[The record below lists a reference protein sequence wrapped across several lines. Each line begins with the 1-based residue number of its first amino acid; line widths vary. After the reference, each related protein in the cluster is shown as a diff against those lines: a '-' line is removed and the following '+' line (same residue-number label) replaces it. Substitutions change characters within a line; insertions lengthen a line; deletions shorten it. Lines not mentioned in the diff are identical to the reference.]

1 MSTPRTRARA
11 SRKAQGLHA
20 VIRDAS
26 VLTTIAGV
34 LRSANND
41 EGPTE
46 AEPSSEI
53 VETRATTPKES
64 TNELYQELP
73 SGI

>member
-1 MSTPRTRARA
+1 M
-11 SRKAQGLHA
+11 
-20 VIRDAS
+20 VIRDVS

-53 VETRATTPKES
+53 VETRAATAEGVD
-64 TNELYQELP
+64 E
-73 SGI
+73 